1 MDDTIELWEL
11 CEHGDAHAHGRCS
24 CYQTHPKTG
33 EKGMYRIDDEYGP
46 VYWVPCAHLNCP
58 GGRKVILEYVGLIVE
73 HDGVRYRVA
82 HIREE
87 D

>member
-1 MDDTIELWEL
+1 MDEAMELWEL
-11 CEHGDAHAHGRCS
+11 CKHECIGEHS
-24 CYQTHPKTG
+24 LETFTG
-33 EKGMYRIDDEYGP
+33 EEG
-46 VYWVPCAHLNCP
+46 WCA
-58 GGRKVILEYVGLIVE
+58 GGKKVILEYVGLIVE